1 MTLGFSPL
9 LLLLLLLL
17 LLHSLYFSPHQISRF
32 SQHGDRVALLRSL
45 EFEHVLHLPDAL
57 KCTCQSLCGAQLL
70 LLLLLATFRHTT
82 SCLTLSPAL
91 AWNLRLRRTI
101 SCFLPIPDRPTHKQ
115 TRFLQNTCAY
125 GRPDVTKRLSYWCIG

>member
-1 MTLGFSPL
+1 L

-57 KCTCQSLCGAQLL
+57 KCTRQSLRGAQLL
-70 LLLLLATFRHTT
+70 LLLLLTASLLLASPLLLTASLLLATFRHTT

-91 AWNLRLRRTI
+91 AWRLRPRRTI
-101 SCFLPIPDRPTHKQ
+101 FCFLPIPDPPK
-115 TRFLQNTCAY
+115 N
-125 GRPDVTKRLSYWCIG
+125 